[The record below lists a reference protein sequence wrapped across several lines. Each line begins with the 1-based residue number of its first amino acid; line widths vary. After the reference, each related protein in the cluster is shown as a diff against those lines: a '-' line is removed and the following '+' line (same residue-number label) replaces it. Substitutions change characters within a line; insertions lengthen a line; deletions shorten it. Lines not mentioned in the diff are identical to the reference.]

1 MLLTV
6 SLVAPVFLA
15 QPQDPV
21 AAPPADPL
29 REVVDHYNHGGT
41 PNTWQDPQITELQ
54 LTDTEVDQVVA
65 FLFSLTDRRFAAQ
78 NRAAIQIHG
87 GSDAIPVDG
96 HRRSSI
102 VVEI

>member
-1 MLLTV
+1 MHDG
-6 SLVAPVFLA
+6 SLWT
-15 QPQDPV
+15 
-21 AAPPADPL
+21 L

-78 NRAAIQIHG
+78 NHAAIQIQQRATTANKEKQG
-87 GSDAIPVDG
+87 D
-96 HRRSSI
+96 
-102 VVEI
+102 E